1 MRRADVGSRT
11 LLAVVVT
18 VTSVVFAAACGAKQS
33 AQPAATTA
41 STATTTTA
49 PTTTTS
55 TTVPVTTTTATAPA
69 SVDVVLF
76 PFANLAEVAAWQ
88 ASYRDGG
95 HQPWHLDANETALA
109 FARFLGYT
117 SITKAVW
124 QRTDAAGAHVA
135 VGFVTEGASTA
146 TAAVV
151 HLVRYG
157 SGSDVPWEVVGTD
170 DDEFAI
176 TTPVDG
182 VAVTSPLGVGG
193 RISGV
198 DESIKV
204 QVVQL
209 HANGALGTFCCVPAG
224 GMGSPWHATVA
235 FAHPTDPVLIV
246 SASTGGHVQNVERFT
261 VTGVRAG

>member
-1 MRRADVGSRT
+1 
-11 LLAVVVT
+11 
-18 VTSVVFAAACGAKQS
+18 VFATACGAKQS

-49 PTTTTS
+49 PTTTS
-55 TTVPVTTTTATAPA
+55 TTVVPTTTTVTTPA
-69 SVDVVLF
+69 STDVVLF
-76 PFANLAEVAAWQ
+76 PFANLGEVAAWQ
-88 ASYRDGG
+88 ASYRNGG
-95 HQPWHLDANETALA
+95 QQPWHLDANETALA

-135 VGFVTEGASTA
+135 VGFATEGTGTA

-157 SGSDVPWEVVGTD
+157 SGADVPWEVVGTD
-170 DDEFAI
+170 DDELAI
-176 TTPVDG
+176 TTPVHG
-182 VAVTSPLGVGG
+182 ATVTSPLSVGG

-204 QVVQL
+204 RVVQL
-209 HANGALGTFCCVPAG
+209 HANGSLGTFCCVPAG

-246 SASTGGHVQNVERFT
+246 SASTGGHLQSVERFS

>member
-1 MRRADVGSRT
+1 VKARA
-11 LLAVVVT
+11 
-18 VTSVVFAAACGAKQS
+18 S
-33 AQPAATTA
+33 A
-41 STATTTTA
+41 
-49 PTTTTS
+49 
-55 TTVPVTTTTATAPA
+55 
-69 SVDVVLF
+69 DVVLF
-76 PFANLAEVAAWQ
+76 PFANLGEVAAWQ
-88 ASYRDGG
+88 AGYHDGG
-95 HQPWHLDANETALA
+95 HEAWHLDASQTALA

-117 SITKAVW
+117 SITQALW

-135 VGFVTEGASTA
+135 VGFVTEGTTTA

-170 DDEFAI
+170 DDELMI
-176 TTPVDG
+176 TTPAHG
-182 VAVTSPLGVGG
+182 ATVTSPLDVGG

-209 HANGALGTFCCVPAG
+209 HANGSLGTFCCVPAG

-235 FAHPTDPVLIV
+235 FAHPTDPVLIL
-246 SASTGGHVQNVERFT
+246 SASTGGHVQSVERFT